1 MQHYQVALFS
11 FQLPC
16 FMLILT
22 LATAQ
27 IIPSNTTSPPT
38 NSTSPPT
45 NATAPAPSPTNTITK
60 AANITKPGCPKQC
73 GNVTVPYPFG
83 IGSGCALD
91 PMFEIDCNV
100 TTPFIGNIQIYD
112 ISDAEMRI
120 SNFINTKCYSQ
131 TGVLI
136 QDIPSW
142 ITLGTKSPYTFS
154 TLNRYCRFNSNR
166 TYYFLLQ
173 SYIYIYIWIAVQF
186 VRSSHRNLLTL
197 NCKFASADS
206 SWLVVMT
213 VL

>member
-1 MQHYQVALFS
+1 MKKVLLNYISSKIMHPKQIYLLFS
-11 FQLPC
+11 FSMCAL
-16 FMLILT
+16 LILR

-27 IIPSNTTSPPT
+27 ITSNSPSNTS
-38 NSTSPPT
+38 
-45 NATAPAPSPTNTITK
+45 NTITK

-91 PMFEIDCNV
+91 PMFEIECNV

-142 ITLGTKSPYTFS
+142 ITLGRSSPYSFS
-154 TLNRYCRFNSNR
+154 SLNRYYPFNW
-166 TYYFLLQ
+166 TYYFL
-173 SYIYIYIWIAVQF
+173 
-186 VRSSHRNLLTL
+186 RN
-197 NCKFASADS
+197 DS
-206 SWLVVMT
+206 
-213 VL
+213 